1 MPATNAEAH
10 AMLDA
15 LLELESGLTDWEVEF
30 TDSVDKQRRAW
41 AQTHG
46 GRQTAFVFSPKQAVT
61 VEKIH
66 KQRIDGEDTR

>member
-1 MPATNAEAH
+1 MPTTNAQVH

-30 TDSVDKQRRAW
+30 VDSVDKQRRHW
-41 AQTHG
+41 SGTQSS
-46 GRQTAFVFSPKQAVT
+46 FVFSPKQAVT

-66 KQRIDGEDTR
+66 RQRIEGEGTR